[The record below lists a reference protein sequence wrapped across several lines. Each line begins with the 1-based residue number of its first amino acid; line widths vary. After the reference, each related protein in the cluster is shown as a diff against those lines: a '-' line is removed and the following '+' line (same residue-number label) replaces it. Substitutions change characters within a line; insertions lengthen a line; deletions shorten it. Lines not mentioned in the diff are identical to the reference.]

1 MPIRVLFF
9 IDRLRLGGIQALVR
23 DIIDHLDSSKM
34 TIDILNLDDGID
46 YPLHKE
52 LETKGV
58 TIYKLKGVWMR
69 TPLDFPKYFKSVDRF
84 FAEHHDYDVVHMHSS
99 SKNYYILECAAKYD
113 IPVRVS
119 HSHNT
124 GFQTHNPFSVFL
136 GDMMKK
142 PLMRWSNV
150 WLGCSELACE
160 WLYGKDCVKNGYAKV
175 LLNGIDSKS
184 FVYNESIR
192 KEVRKDLGIEE
203 RFVIGHVGRFE
214 KQKNH
219 TFLIDTF
226 AEIAKQRADAVLIL
240 IGIGSLKEEIEAKVR
255 DLGLQDKVIFLGF
268 RDDRNRVMQAMD
280 SFIFPSIHEGLS
292 VVLLEAQA
300 SGMPVFVSDSTT
312 TEVTYSPH
320 IQFLS
325 LSDGPSSWAQAVL
338 NKGAVERVDMTEKII
353 ESKFE
358 IRTMIE
364 LLEDIY
370 REKLG

>member
-99 SKNYYILECAAKYD
+99 SKNYYILECASKYD

-160 WLYGKDCVKNGYAKV
+160 WLYGKDCVKNGSAKV

-192 KEVRKDLGIEE
+192 KEVRKELGIED

-240 IGIGSLKEEIEAKVR
+240 IGIGSLKEDIEAKVR
-255 DLGLQDKVIFLGF
+255 DLGLQDKVMFLGF
-268 RDDRNRVMQAMD
+268 RDDRNRIMQAMD

-338 NKGAVERVDMTEKII
+338 DKGAVERVDMTEKII